1 MKIRIKESQY
11 TKLNEA
17 VGVPTN
23 IVAVAQQ
30 LYNKIISSLDPN
42 DDINSFIKKKITLKG
57 DFQIN
62 DYKFKTIKVS
72 FSVDDIN
79 DYSNPDGELPR
90 ILLQGMTHHGRVK
103 MNAKFN
109 YETTQNTNKVE
120 LSITFAIDKDV
131 TTQEVID
138 EFKKERTVVVSSLA
152 HELKHAYDESVDP
165 IVKTHKRVDY
175 KIGSQRRFGN
185 IPPLNEILSYMYFAH
200 TTENLVRATELY
212 TALEESGITKK
223 DFYKFITNHKVYEN
237 YKKGA
242 NLSYEKLR
250 EDLKAIIPQIKQTF
264 DDNDI
269 DYPENISDDDMVDL
283 TLLQFFKTLLQWKAG
298 SMKEFLT
305 DDFMESMF
313 GFRGA
318 KQRYFDKYLSKI
330 TRFGGDYERFFRYEI
345 NQTRN
350 ICFKMMKKISKIY
363 SLIKDKNPQD

>member
-23 IVAVAQQ
+23 IVEVAQQ

-42 DDINSFIKKKITLKG
+42 DDINSFIKKKITLK
-57 DFQIN
+57 DNFQIN

-90 ILLQGMTHHGRVK
+90 ILLQSMTHHGKVK

-109 YETTQNTNKVE
+109 FETNQNMNKVE
-120 LSITFAIDKDV
+120 LSITFAIAKDV

-138 EFKKERTVVVSSLA
+138 EFKKERTLMVSSLA
-152 HELKHAYDESVDP
+152 HELKHSYDEYVDP

-185 IPPLNEILSYMYFAH
+185 IPPLNELLSYMYFAH

-212 TALEESGITKK
+212 AALEESGITKK

-250 EDLKAIIPQIKQTF
+250 EDLKLIIPQIKQTF

-298 SMKEFLT
+298 NMKEFLV
-305 DDFMESMF
+305 DNFMEELF
-313 GFRGA
+313 GFKGA
-318 KQRYFDKYLSKI
+318 KERYYDKYLSKI

>member
-23 IVAVAQQ
+23 IVEVAQE
-30 LYNKIISSLDPN
+30 LYDKIISSLNPN
-42 DDINSFIKKKITLKG
+42 DNINSFIKKKITLKG

-79 DYSNPDGELPR
+79 DYTNPDGELPR
-90 ILLQGMTHHGRVK
+90 ILLQGMTHHGKVK

-109 YETTQNTNKVE
+109 YEVDQNMNKVE
-120 LSITFAIDKDV
+120 LSITFAIDSDV

-138 EFKKERTVVVSSLA
+138 EFKKERVIMVSSLA

-175 KIGSQRRFGN
+175 KIGSQRKFGN
-185 IPPLNEILSYMYFAH
+185 IPPLNNLLGYMYFAH

-212 TALEESGITKK
+212 AALEESGITKK

-250 EDLKAIIPQIKQTF
+250 EDLKLIIPQIKETF
-264 DDNDI
+264 DDNNI

-283 TLLQFFKTLLQWKAG
+283 TLVQFFKTLLQWKAG
-298 SMKEFLT
+298 SMREFLS
-305 DDFMESMF
+305 DDFMESFF

-318 KQRYFDKYLSKI
+318 KQRYYDKYLSKI

-350 ICFKMMKKISKIY
+350 ICLKMTKKLSKLY
-363 SLIKDKNPQD
+363 SLIKDKNPQQ